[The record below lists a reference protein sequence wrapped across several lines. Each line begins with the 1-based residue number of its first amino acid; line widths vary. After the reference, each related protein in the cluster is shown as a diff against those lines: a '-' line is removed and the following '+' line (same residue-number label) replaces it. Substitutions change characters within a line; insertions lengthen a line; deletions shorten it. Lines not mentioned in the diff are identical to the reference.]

1 MSKIAD
7 RIANE
12 SFAGGQIHGTRKCYR
27 HPGTPY
33 YGPGGDEF
41 RRGSD
46 LPDGLELDSA
56 DLALELPPERARL
69 RLRQI
74 VRQCSRKGW
83 KHSAAAQEL
92 LAVSLEYLRDV
103 E

>member
-1 MSKIAD
+1 M
-7 RIANE
+7 
-12 SFAGGQIHGTRKCYR
+12 GTRNGATDDGGNIARIGICRPAQKMLT
-27 HPGTPY
+27 TPY
-33 YGPGGDEF
+33 FGPGGSGL
-41 RRGSD
+41 RHGAD

-56 DLALELPPERARL
+56 DVALELPPERARL

-83 KHSAAAQEL
+83 KNSAAAKEL
-92 LAVSLEYLRDV
+92 LGVSLEYLRDV